1 MKILCL
7 LAKCFFVR
15 TLHVACLDGTT
26 NVIAAVVSP
35 YSVLDPLQ
43 LLRRLII
50 VVVVVA
56 VIAPSSSTLARCPQ
70 PLLNKLLLL
79 LLLLLLL
86 ILLLS
91 LRGAGQGS

>member
-50 VVVVVA
+50 VVIVVVA

-79 LLLLLLL
+79 LLLLL

-91 LRGAGQGS
+91 LQRAGQGS